1 MKRLNRDAV
10 TAMIVIEM
18 LTEGVYFDIRAVR
31 KLPVSKDL
39 VTRALKALIA
49 AGVVTR
55 SRARDKYLLTDE
67 FLDELRVDISRRM
80 PRGSFIHH
88 PDLAAFELCGL
99 ADWSADE
106 LKNYVDQLTDRWML
120 RKGFP

>member
-18 LTEGVYFDIRAVR
+18 LTEGVYFDIHAIR

-39 VTRALKALIA
+39 VTRTLKALIA

-55 SRARDKYLLTDE
+55 SRARSKYLLTDE
-67 FLDELRVDISRRM
+67 FLDALRQEIAGRM

-88 PDLAAFELCGL
+88 PDLAIFEVCGIS
-99 ADWSADE
+99 DWSADE
-106 LKNYVDQLTDRWML
+106 IKEYVDRLNQRWIL
-120 RKGFP
+120 RKGFS

>member
-18 LTEGVYFDIRAVR
+18 LTEGVYFDIRAIR
-31 KLPVSKDL
+31 KLRVSKDL

-49 AGVVTR
+49 SGVVTR
-55 SRARDKYLLTDE
+55 SRARNKYLLTDE
-67 FLDELRVDISRRM
+67 FLDALRQEIARRM

-88 PDLAAFELCGL
+88 PDLATFEVCGIS
-99 ADWSADE
+99 DWSADE
-106 LKNYVDQLTDRWML
+106 LKAYVDRLTQRWML
-120 RKGFP
+120 RKGFA

>member
-1 MKRLNRDAV
+1 
-10 TAMIVIEM
+10 MIAIEM
-18 LTEGVYFDIRAVR
+18 LTEGLYFDIRAVR

-49 AGVVTR
+49 AGVVAK

-67 FLDELRVDISRRM
+67 FLSELRVDISGRM

-88 PDLAAFELCGL
+88 PDLATFELCGL
-99 ADWSADE
+99 ADWSDGE
-106 LKNYVDQLTDRWML
+106 LKNYVDQLNERWKS
-120 RKGFP
+120 RKGSLVS